1 MTDGIIL
8 AGGYSR
14 RLGKNK
20 MSILYQS
27 QPVIMHTLRQMKE
40 VCEHIY
46 VVTGFYHDE
55 ISEIVNHLDGVD
67 TVYNENYEQGMF
79 SSVKKGVEC
88 VKHDFFI
95 IPGDYPMVDKRIYEK
110 IKLGTKGI
118 RVPSFSFRL
127 GHPIYFDY
135 SFRDKIINTNLSS
148 LKSFRNQYDFE
159 IIEVSDDSILFDI
172 DTLEDVNKLKEK
184 EWYFEY

>member
-118 RVPSFSFRL
+118 RVPSFSFKL
-127 GHPIYFDY
+127 GHPIFFNQSYKDVLL
-135 SFRDKIINTNLSS
+135 NTMYDN
-148 LKSFRNQYDFE
+148 LKSFRNAYDYE
-159 IIEVSDDSILFDI
+159 IIDVDDEGILFDI
-172 DTLEDVNKLKEK
+172 DTIEDFNRLKEK
-184 EWYFEY
+184 E